1 MNKEQ
6 SKFYFGGF
14 TMRKSLVALPIVAL
28 FLLSACGNAT
38 EEKMAKKQ
46 KVHQQLIHR
55 KMVQNMK

>member
-1 MNKEQ
+1 
-6 SKFYFGGF
+6 
-14 TMRKSLVALPIVAL
+14 MRKSLVALPLVAL